1 MIGRIATKD
10 IVGRLKHFPA
20 VAILGPRQSGKSTLA
35 KFIITRIKNSLYL
48 DMENP
53 GDLEKLRDPLLFLRS
68 NKEKLI
74 CIDEIQRVPQIFSIL
89 RSIIDENHRNGQ
101 FLLLGSASPDL
112 IKQSSESL
120 AGRICYQEL
129 TPFNYEEIK
138 GKYSLDKYWLRGG
151 FPRSLLADSDKW
163 SFDWLQS
170 FIQTFLER
178 DIPQLGYRIP
188 ADTMRRLWQM
198 CAHIHGQTLNFS
210 KLGESLG
217 VSSVTIRKYI
227 DILSSTY
234 MIRLLQPFETNL
246 KKRLVKS
253 PKIYIRDTGILNS
266 LLKLHDFNS
275 LLGHP
280 VFGVSWESIVIENI
294 VPYFKDFKS
303 AFYKT
308 QDGAEIDIILYN
320 ENMKF
325 AIECK
330 SSMAPNP
337 TKGFW
342 TSLHNIN
349 PNRAYIA
356 APVETPYL
364 IGENVSV
371 GTFEFIKKDIMSF
384 IKTKA
389 KKINPDNSNYIENIS
404 KL

>member
-1 MIGRIATKD
+1 
-10 IVGRLKHFPA
+10 
-20 VAILGPRQSGKSTLA
+20 
-35 KFIITRIKNSLYL
+35 
-48 DMENP
+48 MENP

-364 IGENVSV
+364 SGENVSV